1 MLIMTMV
8 VILLIMTMTT
18 MMMTTSWRES
28 LVGSSVQLP
37 AHCVHHLR
45 LPNLPAYIPI
55 EYSVIRNTCQMSKSS
70 QIFLLESLNIYQN
83 VDHFSHS
90 NLPTYQQ
97 SNIPTSQSSTHQ
109 YMSIKAMDKN
119 YKIVFDVLHQMVWIL
134 LISINEPLHLP
145 CLCQQIQ
152 Y

>member
-1 MLIMTMV
+1 MVVIMLKMMMV

-55 EYSVIRNTCQMSKSS
+55 VDSVIHNTCKMSKSS

-109 YMSIKAMDKN
+109 YMFVKAMDKN
-119 YKIVFDVLHQMVWIL
+119 YKIVFDVLH
-134 LISINEPLHLP
+134 
-145 CLCQQIQ
+145 
-152 Y
+152 

>member
-1 MLIMTMV
+1 MKVMIVVVIMLIMMMV

-55 EYSVIRNTCQMSKSS
+55 VDSVIHNTCKMSKSS

-97 SNIPTSQSSTHQ
+97 SNIPSRYYLHP
-109 YMSIKAMDKN
+109 N
-119 YKIVFDVLHQMVWIL
+119 RVLT
-134 LISINEPLHLP
+134 NT
-145 CLCQQIQ
+145 CL
-152 Y
+152 